1 MLHGH
6 FFGFYMQFQSFL
18 GRLGLSISWGYSS
31 RLKMGRTKTKRYF
44 ELLLEFV
51 HSAQI
56 YTIHVCLS
64 CILLWTWTMM
74 ICRDEP
80 NQNYLRVEAEA
91 LALYVLKDPK
101 CSSKDLNITYN
112 IEFISRIYS
121 CSRVDILNI
130 YIHFRVAGF
139 DCACAWGA
147 KYGCCK
153 KCFQW
158 RKILWKMLKALSFCS

>member
-44 ELLLEFV
+44 ELLLEFI

-101 CSSKDLNITYN
+101 CSSKDLNTYHITL
-112 IEFISRIYS
+112 SLS
-121 CSRVDILNI
+121 
-130 YIHFRVAGF
+130 HGF
-139 DCACAWGA
+139 TVVVELHSLPCRWFWLCLRM
-147 KYGCCK
+147 GC
-153 KCFQW
+153 
-158 RKILWKMLKALSFCS
+158 KIRLLQKVLSVKENTLKNA